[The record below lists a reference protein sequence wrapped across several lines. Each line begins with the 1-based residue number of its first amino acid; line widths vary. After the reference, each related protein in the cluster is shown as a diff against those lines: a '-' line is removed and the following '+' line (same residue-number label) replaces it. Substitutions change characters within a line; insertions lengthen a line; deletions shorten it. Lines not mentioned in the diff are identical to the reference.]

1 MQTRVL
7 VSALLLP
14 FLLGFVALG
23 GWAYG
28 LVIAGLVIQASLE
41 YAGLFQTAGLR
52 PAGWLIAASG
62 AILVLGRA
70 WAAFDLAP
78 LAVSLII
85 LAVMTWYVMEFE
97 RGNPHAATDFAISL
111 AGVFYLG
118 WLGAYLVSLRALPD
132 GLWWTLTVLSGVW
145 AADSFAYLVGS
156 RIGRHKMA
164 PHLSPK
170 KSWEGYLGGIVLG
183 VPVTALLALVWQAL
197 AAITGGGAI
206 GVTPLRAAWVGL
218 AMTVFPTLGD
228 LGESMIKRQ
237 VGVKDSGNLLP
248 GHGGIFDRIDSW
260 LWGAVI
266 GYYLIVYWF
275 L

>member
-1 MQTRVL
+1 MRTRVL
-7 VSALLLP
+7 VSVLLLP
-14 FLLGFVALG
+14 VLLGFVYLG

-41 YAGLFQTAGLR
+41 YAGLFQAAGLR
-52 PAGWLIAASG
+52 PSGWLIAAGG
-62 AILVLGRA
+62 AILALSRA

-78 LAVSLII
+78 LAVSLIT
-85 LAVMTWYVMEFE
+85 LAVMAWYLVEFE
-97 RGNPHAATDFAISL
+97 RGNPHAATDFAVSL

-118 WLGAYLVSLRALPD
+118 WLGAYLISLRGLPD
-132 GLWWTLTVLSGVW
+132 GLWWTLTVLTGVW

-156 RIGRHKMA
+156 RIGRHKMT
-164 PHLSPK
+164 PRLSPK

-183 VPVTALLALVWQAL
+183 APVTALLALVWQTL
-197 AAITGGGAI
+197 AAALGSGAI
-206 GVTPLRAAWVGL
+206 GVTPLRALWVGL
-218 AMTVFPTLGD
+218 AMAVFPTLGD

-237 VGVKDSGNLLP
+237 VGVKDSGHLLP

-266 GYYLIVYWF
+266 GYYLIVYCF